1 MSALVLAADEKD
13 VRKVNAAINNLAQ
26 GRSNA
31 VGTVTLTAGAATTTV
46 TARNC
51 GAGSVVLLSPLTA
64 HAAAEIAAGTLYV
77 SAVANGAFTLTHAS
91 NAQGDRKFGYACL
104 G

>member
-1 MSALVLAADEKD
+1 MTAYIVQRDEKD
-13 VRKVNAAINNLAQ
+13 LKKLALAIQQLAE

-31 VGTVTLTAGAATTTV
+31 VGTVTLAASAATTTV
-46 TARNC
+46 AAPTCAK
-51 GAGSVVLLSPLTA
+51 GSVVLFSPLTP
-64 HAAAEIAAGTLYV
+64 HAAAELANGTLYV

-91 NAQGDRKFGYACL
+91 NAQVDRIFGYVCL